1 MFSCGTFHLVQ
12 RWVRIASFCG
22 KILQRSR
29 MLTCKAEK
37 YGGSHH
43 PRPKCVISLRSES
56 FHPRSN
62 HVNHSIWPLSGSSCG
77 GSMEYGLVG
86 RKRCLE
92 GVEITCGW
100 SRRVVKSANIATECA
115 QQEWVADIVWHSHS
129 DITHDKLLKKSFAGF
144 RQILVPS

>member
-1 MFSCGTFHLVQ
+1 MGLGGNSRKKNFDARIFSDGKFYLVH
-12 RWVRIASFCG
+12 RWVGMALFGGRI
-22 KILQRSR
+22 LRRSR
-29 MLTCKAEK
+29 MLTCKAEI

-43 PRPKCVISLRSES
+43 TRPKCVISLRSES
-56 FHPRSN
+56 FHPSPN

-100 SRRVVKSANIATECA
+100 SRRVVKSANITTECA
-115 QQEWVADIVWHSHS
+115 NGNRWP
-129 DITHDKLLKKSFAGF
+129 
-144 RQILVPS
+144 ILFGIPTQV